1 MNVLQQKDS
10 VDQPTSQDARSVFLH
25 EAIEG
30 LSQSPKRLPS
40 KYFYDARGSELFET
54 ICEQPEYYPTR
65 TEVAIMRDHVGEMA
79 HAIGPDAMILEFG
92 SGSGVKTAKLLG
104 ALSSPAGYVAVEIS
118 RSALDASIQRLQAKL
133 PHVPMYGVCAD
144 YTAPFS
150 LPSIVHTSEARR
162 VAYFPGSTLGN
173 FEPDR
178 AVKFLKL
185 MRDQV
190 GDQGGALIGIDLKKD
205 PSILHAAY
213 NDHRGVTAEFN
224 RNVAR
229 RLRDELGA
237 EIQLDALRHYAFY
250 HPVQGRIEMHLGH
263 ERAAELY
270 AGGSPHRACPRRDDP
285 HRVLLQIHGRGVLR
299 VGRSRGL

>member
-1 MNVLQQKDS
+1 
-10 VDQPTSQDARSVFLH
+10 
-25 EAIEG
+25 
-30 LSQSPKRLPS
+30 
-40 KYFYDARGSELFET
+40 
-54 ICEQPEYYPTR
+54 
-65 TEVAIMRDHVGEMA
+65 MRDHVGEMA

-104 ALSSPAGYVAVEIS
+104 ALSNPAGYVAVEIS

-133 PHVPMYGVCAD
+133 PHVPMHGVCAD

-178 AVKFLKL
+178 AVKFLRL

-190 GDQGGALIGIDLKKD
+190 GDQGGVLIGIDLKKD

-213 NDHRGVTAEFN
+213 NDHRGITAEFN

-237 EIQLDALRHYAFY
+237 DIHLEALRHYAFY
-250 HPVQGRIEMHLGH
+250 HPVQGRIEMHLVTNEPQSFKLGDH
-263 ERAAELY
+263 PIELARGETIHTEFSYKYTVEEFSELAARAGFERVTTWV
-270 AGGSPHRACPRRDDP
+270 DP
-285 HRVLLQIHGRGVLR
+285 DQLFSVHYLKSV
-299 VGRSRGL
+299 

>member
-1 MNVLQQKDS
+1 M
-10 VDQPTSQDARSVFLH
+10 QPSAQQDAHDAFLR

-40 KYFYDARGSELFET
+40 KYFYDARGSDLFEA

-79 HAIGPDAMILEFG
+79 RAIGPGAMILEFG

-104 ALSSPAGYVAVEIS
+104 ALESPAGYIAVEIS
-118 RSALDASIQRLQAKL
+118 RSALDASIERLQAKL

-150 LPSIVHTSEARR
+150 LPSVASTKSEARR

-178 AVKFLKL
+178 AVQFLRL
-185 MRDQV
+185 MREQV
-190 GDQGGALIGIDLKKD
+190 GDGGGALIGIDLKKD

-237 EIQLDALRHYAFY
+237 DIHLDALRHYAFY
-250 HPVQGRIEMHLGH
+250 HPVQGRIEMHLVTS
-263 ERAAELY
+263 EPQRF
-270 AGGSPHRACPRRDDP
+270 
-285 HRVLLQIHGRGVLR
+285 VLGDHTIEI
-299 VGRSRGL
+299 SRGETIRTEFSYKYTVEEFSELAARAGF